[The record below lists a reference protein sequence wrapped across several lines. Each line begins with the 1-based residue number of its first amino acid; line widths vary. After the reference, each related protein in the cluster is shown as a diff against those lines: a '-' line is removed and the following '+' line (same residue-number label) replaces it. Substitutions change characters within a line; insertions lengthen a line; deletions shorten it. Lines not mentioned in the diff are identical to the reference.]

1 MLPKNMSSNIEMI
14 NPTKLTAYRNNSRT
28 HSKEQITQIENS
40 IKEFGFTNP
49 VLLDKNNEII
59 AGHGRVLASKKMGIK
74 EVPCLRLSHLTEQQK
89 RAYVIADNQLALN
102 AGWDENI
109 LSLEIGDLSDNNF
122 DISLLGFNDLDLNNY
137 LLKEFEG
144 LTDEDEVPEPPIE
157 PVTKLGD
164 IWQLGDHRLM
174 CGDSTMVDNLD
185 KLCPEQADMIFTD
198 PPYGVSYGGG
208 RARGKHV
215 KFKRGGDIKAHGMI
229 LNDDLQDNNL
239 TNLVKD
245 SLIAT
250 LLKTKKGCATYICFT
265 WRTYTEFNK
274 AIKEAGIKIK
284 NCIVWDKKSIG
295 LGQSNYRP
303 QHEFIFYGGG
313 NWYGDKSQSDVWYM
327 SRGGT
332 GKYVHPTQKPV
343 ELIIKAINNSSK
355 NEDVIIDCF
364 GGSGSTVIACEKTNR
379 KARLMELDPKYCD
392 VIVKRWENF
401 TGKKAELLNE

>member
-1 MLPKNMSSNIEMI
+1 MEHAIEMLD
-14 NPTKLTAYRNNSRT
+14 PETLAAYKNNSRT
-28 HSKEQITQIENS
+28 HSGGQIKQIEES

-74 EVPCLRLSHLTEQQK
+74 KVPCIRLSHLTEQQK

-109 LSLEIGDLSDNNF
+109 LSLEIGELSDNDF
-122 DISLLGFNDLDLNNY
+122 DISLLGFNDLELNGY

-144 LTDEDEVPEPPIE
+144 LTDEDEVPEPPVE

-164 IWQLGDHRLM
+164 IWKLGNHRLM

-198 PPYGVSYGGG
+198 PPYGMAYGGG
-208 RARGKHV
+208 RAEGSTKKGALV
-215 KFKRGGDIKAHGMI
+215 KAHGMI
-229 LNDDLQDNNL
+229 KNDNLKNDDL

-250 LLKTKKGCATYICFT
+250 LLKTKKGCATYICFI

-303 QHEFIFYGGG
+303 QHEFIFYGGE
-313 NWYGDKSQSDVWYM
+313 NWYGDKSQSDVWYS
-327 SRGGT
+327 SRGDT
-332 GKYVHPTQKPV
+332 GKYVHPTQKPI

-401 TGKKAELLNE
+401 TGKKAELANG

>member
-74 EVPCLRLSHLTEQQK
+74 EVPCLRLSHLSEKQK
-89 RAYVIADNQLALN
+89 KAYVIADNQLATN

-109 LSLEIGDLSDNNF
+109 LALEIGELSDDDF
-122 DISLLGFNDLDLNNY
+122 DISLLGFNDIELNGF

-198 PPYGVSYGGG
+198 PPYGINYSGG
-208 RARGKHV
+208 RTQVVEKKTYGK
-215 KFKRGGDIKAHGMI
+215 I
-229 LNDDLQDNNL
+229 LNDTLEGDELGSLLALTFSYIKQDAD
-239 TNLVKD
+239 V
-245 SLIAT
+245 
-250 LLKTKKGCATYICFT
+250 YICVSPLKQKPFLDII
-265 WRTYTEFNK
+265 EK
-274 AIKEAGIKIK
+274 LGKKIDAV
-284 NCIVWDKKSIG
+284 IVWDKKNAG
-295 LGQSNYRP
+295 LGYMKYRR
-303 QHEFIFYGGG
+303 QCEFILYIKGG
-313 NWYGDKSQSDVWYM
+313 NFKKGDKSDFDLWSINRDK
-327 SRGGT
+327 T
-332 GKYVHPTQKPV
+332 TEYVHGTQKPV
-343 ELIIKAINNSSK
+343 ALVERAINNSSK
-355 NEDVIIDCF
+355 REDIVLDCF

-401 TGKKAELLNE
+401 TGSKGELINE